1 MTPSSA
7 DGTAPGSAAILADIR
22 AEAERLA
29 RATVAQG
36 LPLRLMGGLGVW
48 LRAPSVR
55 VPPFAREYAD
65 LDFAAGSGARGPVK
79 AFFEAQGYVPE
90 KLFNALH
97 GAQRLNYA
105 APDGRWTIDVIF
117 DELAMSHR
125 LDLRG
130 RLATPESTIPL
141 ADLLLTKLQ
150 IWEINRKDL
159 GDALCLLA
167 DHALGESDT
176 DTIDLRRLR
185 TVLGSDWGF
194 CHTVERN
201 LGKVAELWAEQ
212 PAPGASHDVAAQ
224 LEALRAAIAGAPKSV
239 AWKARA
245 RVGERVRW
253 YETPEE
259 VRH

>member
-1 MTPSSA
+1 M
-7 DGTAPGSAAILADIR
+7 R
-22 AEAERLA
+22 R
-29 RATVAQG
+29 
-36 LPLRLMGGLGVW
+36 
-48 LRAPSVR
+48 
-55 VPPFAREYAD
+55 PPYAREYAD
-65 LDFAAGSGARGPVK
+65 LDFAADSGARSAVK
-79 AFFEAQGYVPE
+79 GFFEGQGYVPE

-150 IWEINRKDL
+150 IWEINRKDV

-167 DHALGESDT
+167 DHALGESDA
-176 DTIDLRRLR
+176 DTIDVRRLR
-185 TVLGSDWGF
+185 AVLGSDWGF

-201 LGKVAELWAEQ
+201 LDKVAELWAVQ
-212 PAPGASHDVAAQ
+212 PVAGAQFNVAAQ
-224 LEALRAAIAGAPKSV
+224 VEVLRAQIAAAPKSL
-239 AWKARA
+239 AWKTRA
-245 RVGERVRW
+245 RIGERLRW
-253 YETPEE
+253 YETPDE